1 MSQACAHPA
10 PLRRLARWIAV
21 GAALALVAGCTTVF
35 PGGGEPP
42 RLFTLTPE
50 NSFANDLPT
59 ARWQLVIE
67 EPVAAES
74 LDTSRIAVQH
84 TALSL
89 QYYKQ
94 VRWAERAPLMIQAL
108 LVESFENTGKIVAVG
123 RLSVDLRADYV
134 LKTDLREFQ
143 AEYRGGENPVARVR
157 LIAKLVKLPERAIIA
172 SHAAEDI
179 VRAKGPEIDDVVV
192 AFDAALGN
200 VLKSIV
206 EWTLRAPQQ
215 RAP

>member
-1 MSQACAHPA
+1 MNQTRARPA
-10 PLRRLARWIAV
+10 PFHRLARWLAA
-21 GAALALVAGCTTVF
+21 GAALALVAGCTGVF
-35 PGGGEPP
+35 PGRGAPP
-42 RLFTLTPE
+42 RLFTLTPK
-50 NSFANDLPT
+50 STFANDLPE

-94 VRWAERAPLMIQAL
+94 VRWIERAPLMIQTL

-123 RLSVDLRADYV
+123 RLSTDLRADYV

-143 AEYRGGENPVARVR
+143 AEYQGDGNPIVRVR

-172 SHAAEDI
+172 SHAAEEI
-179 VRAKGPEIDDVVV
+179 VRAKGPEVEDVVV
-192 AFDAALGN
+192 AFDDALGK

-206 EWTLRAPQQ
+206 EWTLRAP
-215 RAP
+215 

>member
-1 MSQACAHPA
+1 MSQTRAHPA
-10 PLRRLARWIAV
+10 PFRRLARWIAPAV
-21 GAALALVAGCTTVF
+21 ALALVAGCTTVF
-35 PGGGEPP
+35 PGRGAPP
-42 RLFTLTPE
+42 RLFTLTPKSTFE
-50 NSFANDLPT
+50 DGLPE
-59 ARWQLVIE
+59 AHWQLVIE

-94 VRWAERAPLMIQAL
+94 VRWTERAPLMIQTL

-123 RLSVDLRADYV
+123 RLSTDLRADYV

-143 AEYRGGENPVARVR
+143 AEYQGDGNPIVRVR

-172 SHAAEDI
+172 SHAAEEI
-179 VRAKGPEIDDVVV
+179 VRAKGPDVEDVVA
-192 AFDAALGN
+192 AFDDALGK

-206 EWTLRAPQQ
+206 EWALRAP
-215 RAP
+215 

>member
-1 MSQACAHPA
+1 MRDDTARPA
-10 PLRRLARWIAV
+10 PFRRLARWLAAA
-21 GAALALVAGCTTVF
+21 AALALVAGCTGVL
-35 PGGGEPP
+35 PGRGEPP
-42 RLFTLTPE
+42 RLFTLTPK
-50 NSFANDLPT
+50 STFADDLPR
-59 ARWQLVIE
+59 ADWQLVIE

-94 VRWAERAPLMIQAL
+94 VRWTERAPLMVQTL

-123 RLSVDLRADYV
+123 RLSTDLRADYV

-143 AEYRGGENPVARVR
+143 AEYRGNEAPVARVR

-172 SHAAEDI
+172 AHAAEE
-179 VRAKGPEIDDVVV
+179 VVPAKSSEIEDVVM
-192 AFDAALGN
+192 AFDEALGK

-206 EWTLRAPQQ
+206 EWTLRVP
-215 RAP
+215 